1 MFTSIV
7 SSKHVPLILFLK
19 YDYTDGQLDELLDV
33 IIDSKAALFVSAI
46 GVPPKA
52 AVDRLHA
59 AGIPVMKQVPF
70 FGSELDINDS
80 ANIAWLDTQ
89 GCVSNMH
96 HLVCM
101 THVLSSMSVK
111 RSPKVWPLIY
121 YSKSWG

>member
-1 MFTSIV
+1 VFTFIV
-7 SSKHVPLILFLK
+7 SSKHSFFISIFQ

-70 FGSELDINDS
+70 FGSELDTNGY
-80 ANIAWLDTQ
+80 ANVALWDTQ
-89 GCVSNMH
+89 RCVSDIH
-96 HLVCM
+96 HLIQ
-101 THVLSSMSVK
+101 LS
-111 RSPKVWPLIY
+111 RSQ
-121 YSKSWG
+121 